1 LYKNNLYITHFKP
14 LIDFCSALI
23 GFILL
28 FPTFVLICLILFFFN
43 HRKVFFKQK
52 RPGKN
57 KQNFTLYK
65 FVTMDDNE
73 QVTPIGTFLRKY
85 SLDEIPQLLNVI
97 KGEMSLI
104 GPRPLLPEYLAL
116 YTDYQSQRHDILPGI
131 TGLAQVKGRNQLSWQ
146 HRFRYDVFYVKNQ
159 SICLDLYILKITIK
173 NLFSRKKI
181 KEAGV
186 LIEKFKGNK

>member
-1 LYKNNLYITHFKP
+1 
-14 LIDFCSALI
+14 
-23 GFILL
+23 
-28 FPTFVLICLILFFFN
+28 
-43 HRKVFFKQK
+43 
-52 RPGKN
+52 
-57 KQNFTLYK
+57 
-65 FVTMDDNE
+65 MDDNE